1 MTAIAPE
8 ATKPATPELSLRG
21 YIERTGNGKR
31 KANGLVIDPA
41 VIVEIEGFN
50 TRTAGMGEAYYSMP
64 AVVDHLNS
72 LAEAYIEDPLSV
84 TPVVLQII
92 DGKPSLRQGHCRIRG
107 IAIANRRLE
116 AEGRPGISEIRTE
129 EFRGSAAKAELFTL
143 GGNTSLSLSVV
154 AEAVSIKRL
163 LDDPEEPYTFAELA
177 KKRGKSE
184 QHLRQMVRVLDLP
197 IELQAMLVAEEV
209 AMYVAIDEYLFSGEA
224 AIDNIRKAIEV
235 YGKATASTLKHVKA
249 VSLTTGSTKETVT
262 KPGPAQQPN
271 DGENNLPAQNLD
283 DENGSGNISAGNVSG
298 NADQNGAEDESGSN
312 SETGQNSDDM
322 AAGGHTP
329 PANKEPTPPADNKHI
344 SLSSVLNKKTVTT
357 IADTAI
363 PLFGRIAEAAV
374 LKQGES
380 VSKDTYTL
388 ELSHDEM
395 TAIIN
400 AHADLEN
407 FLSKHKEKQNKGNA

>member
-8 ATKPATPELSLRG
+8 ATKPSTPEVSLRG

-72 LAEAYIEDPLSV
+72 LAEAYIEDPMSV

-92 DGKPSLRQGHCRIRG
+92 DGKPALRQGHCRIRG

-116 AEGRPGISEIRTE
+116 AEGRPRISEIRTE
-129 EFRGSAAKAELFTL
+129 EFRGSNAKAELFTL

-209 AMYVAIDEYLFSGEA
+209 AMYVAIDEYLFSGES

-249 VSLTTGSTKETVT
+249 VSLTTGSTKETVV
-262 KPGPAQQPN
+262 KPGPVQQPN
-271 DGENNLPAQNLD
+271 DEENNLPAQNLD
-283 DENGSGNISAGNVSG
+283 GENETGNINTGNVSG
-298 NADQNGAEDESGSN
+298 NDDQN
-312 SETGQNSDDM
+312 GQNSDGMPAD
-322 AAGGHTP
+322 GHTP
-329 PANKEPTPPADNKHI
+329 PVNKEPTPPAENKHI

-400 AHADLEN
+400 AHADLET
-407 FLSKHKEKQNKGNA
+407 FLSKHKEKQNKGKA

>member
-8 ATKPATPELSLRG
+8 ATKPSTPEVSLRG

-72 LAEAYIEDPLSV
+72 LAEAYIEDPMSV

-92 DGKPSLRQGHCRIRG
+92 DGKPALRQGHCRIRG

-116 AEGRPGISEIRTE
+116 AEGRPRISEIRTE
-129 EFRGSAAKAELFTL
+129 EFRGSNAKAELFTL

-209 AMYVAIDEYLFSGEA
+209 AMYVAIDEYLFSGES

-249 VSLTTGSTKETVT
+249 VSLTTGSTKETVV
-262 KPGPAQQPN
+262 KPGPVQQPN
-271 DGENNLPAQNLD
+271 DEENNLPAQNLD
-283 DENGSGNISAGNVSG
+283 GENETGNINTGNVSG
-298 NADQNGAEDESGSN
+298 NDDQN
-312 SETGQNSDDM
+312 GQNSDGMPAD
-322 AAGGHTP
+322 GHTP
-329 PANKEPTPPADNKHI
+329 PVNKEPTPPAENKHI

-400 AHADLEN
+400 AYADLET
-407 FLSKHKEKQNKGNA
+407 FLSKHKEKQNKGKA